1 MSVSESNVLSAVF
14 GWSGL
19 ARYLERSV
27 ASLYRDDARGLLP
40 AGFRLGNRRRWS
52 RAEIDAWIAAG
63 APPQKEWQAR
73 QQARA
78 GK

>member
-1 MSVSESNVLSAVF
+1 MSVSPVQSAVMS
-14 GWSGL
+14 WSEL
-19 ARYLERSV
+19 ARYLQRSV
-27 ASLYRDDARGLLP
+27 ASLYRDDARELIP

-63 APPQKEWQAR
+63 APPRKEWQAR
-73 QQARA
+73 QQVRA